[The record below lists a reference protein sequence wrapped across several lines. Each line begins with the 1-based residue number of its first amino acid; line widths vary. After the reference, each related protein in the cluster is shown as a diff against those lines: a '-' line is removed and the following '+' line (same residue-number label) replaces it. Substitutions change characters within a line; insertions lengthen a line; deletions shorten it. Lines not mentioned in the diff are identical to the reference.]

1 MLTIFEKC
9 YLIVIIVYLLILGSG
24 GLREVETLSIRHRD
38 IDFTTNPTT
47 IHIREDKTGEARDRY
62 ISDETT
68 FHLKK
73 FMEWKEKRVNQV
85 QKMT

>member
-1 MLTIFEKC
+1 M
-9 YLIVIIVYLLILGSG
+9 YLLILGSG

-47 IHIREDKTGEARDRY
+47 IHIREEYAKTGEARDRY